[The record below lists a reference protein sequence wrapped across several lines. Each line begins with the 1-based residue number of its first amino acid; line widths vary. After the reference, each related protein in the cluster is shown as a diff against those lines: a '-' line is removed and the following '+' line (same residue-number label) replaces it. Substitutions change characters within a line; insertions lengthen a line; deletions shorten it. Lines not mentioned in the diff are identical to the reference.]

1 MPNLPALPVV
11 KHVLV
16 LLNNGKQQ
24 AKQVN
29 WGSNPF
35 LSLFTILTNL
45 LTPDR
50 KEVYKEVEGVIYLD
64 LLVLPFSC
72 VLQEMLSK
80 TSARLTSCLLKLA

>member
-1 MPNLPALPVV
+1 MPNLPALPAV

-50 KEVYKEVEGVIYLD
+50 KEV
-64 LLVLPFSC
+64 
-72 VLQEMLSK
+72 
-80 TSARLTSCLLKLA
+80 